1 MIDGRPKR
9 QLVTH
14 DMISSRCGPSVGHE
28 TFAFKADVL
37 VDPHSLMNKE
47 LVASIISI
55 NIFPFC
61 TLQHHRV

>member
-1 MIDGRPKR
+1 
-9 QLVTH
+9 
-14 DMISSRCGPSVGHE
+14 
-28 TFAFKADVL
+28 
-37 VDPHSLMNKE
+37 MNKE